1 MSQRPEASADVLAER
16 AYWQEKKVDNMDDR
30 VAKEIGHLIQEN
42 KQQSKMIYIGFGLAV
57 AVNFI
62 APFFGKV

>member
-1 MSQRPEASADVLAER
+1 MATKPEPTPEVLAER
-16 AYWQEKKVDNMDDR
+16 AYWQEKESEKQSS
-30 VAKEIGHLIQEN
+30 EIGHLIAEN

-62 APFFGKV
+62 APFFGK